1 MSQSIPPSSISLS
14 LRPISEQHK
23 ANSPRIQETLLHAL
37 NASHTNWPDLVQKHA
52 LALLRSGDCTTF
64 PALMKR
70 VLADIK
76 DDTVAA
82 RGKSAVVNGTTGKIG
97 GKSVPSVNGDKP
109 GLGKEK
115 EGRGEEGVSLA
126 VPSEV
131 LEEGVRV
138 TRECLE
144 LVIDVGE

>member
-1 MSQSIPPSSISLS
+1 
-14 LRPISEQHK
+14 
-23 ANSPRIQETLLHAL
+23 
-37 NASHTNWPDLVQKHA
+37 
-52 LALLRSGDCTTF
+52 
-64 PALMKR
+64 MKR